1 MKNGAVPFGPFEH
14 PPLRRR
20 PCPRFTQCHPRGPL
34 WPDSIDR
41 DQRRIFLQLTPA
53 PPTIQPSPGRRTT
66 DPHDFARAGSVPVS
80 ETATAIAATAPVSR
94 ITGDNR
100 SAP

>member
-1 MKNGAVPFGPFEH
+1 
-14 PPLRRR
+14 
-20 PCPRFTQCHPRGPL
+20 
-34 WPDSIDR
+34 
-41 DQRRIFLQLTPA
+41 
-53 PPTIQPSPGRRTT
+53 
-66 DPHDFARAGSVPVS
+66 VPVS